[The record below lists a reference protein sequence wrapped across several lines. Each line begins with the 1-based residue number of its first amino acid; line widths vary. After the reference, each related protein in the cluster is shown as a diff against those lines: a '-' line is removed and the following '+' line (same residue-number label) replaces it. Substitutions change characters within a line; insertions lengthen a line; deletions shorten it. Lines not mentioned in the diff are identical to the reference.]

1 MSTRKSMPGLSDSN
15 ICTAPNELPNKA
27 PLTAT
32 TGADD
37 LCPPS
42 QRDSRSGK
50 ADTFV
55 AVRRFSLADRGTRS
69 TSANCE
75 AP

>member
-1 MSTRKSMPGLSDSN
+1 MNTRKSLPGLGVSN
-15 ICTAPNELPNKA
+15 IYTAPNELPNKA
-27 PLTAT
+27 PSTTAT
-32 TGADD
+32 WADD

-42 QRDSRSGK
+42 QRNSRSGE

-55 AVRRFSLADRGTRS
+55 AMRRFSRADRGTRS